1 MALQKFLRGNIRG
14 ENLIKFGDFK
24 MAKKTTKI
32 GKASKACPM
41 YSKKTGKRIRTK
53 AERKKCMKRIMK
65 GPKKKKRKSRR
76 KRRK

>member
-1 MALQKFLRGNIRG
+1 
-14 ENLIKFGDFK
+14 
-24 MAKKTTKI
+24 MAKRTTKI

-41 YSKKTGKRIRTK
+41 YNKKGKRIRTK

-76 KRRK
+76 KSRK